1 LSALQEHQHQHD
13 PAVTGAGDATDTA
26 LHSLAAAAAAA
37 GDTAHEHFDRPSTQP
52 AAAAPTVEPA
62 ARKPKRMRSLNDDS
76 GGLAGT
82 AAGTAM
88 AGLQL
93 PQQSEGMLPVSA
105 PAAEDST
112 AAVSVAAAAAAA
124 AMAAAAEAMRRSS
137 SVGGSR
143 SLQQLGGWDA
153 APLSPP
159 AAAGGQGAAAA
170 AAPQQQQQAQRKRTR
185 YSEANLQYLTPQQQ
199 HFYQAQQFHL
209 RQQQQQQQQQHALG
223 MLADADPAELAALHM
238 QQQQQHDASEADALA
253 AAAAAAAVAGIGAAD
268 QAAAVPEELQQS
280 LHNRLQQLLLPELG
294 RQAILQSLD
303 PATQCMV
310 ECGSATG
317 IFSVDSERILCL
329 CSSCSEGK
337 RPPGPEFMA
346 SEFERHGGMAACK
359 KWRFSIKVRGGG
371 SCGCRVYYCCTSCV
385 CLLVFL

>member
-1 LSALQEHQHQHD
+1 LAGLQVHQHQHQHEQ
-13 PAVTGAGDATDTA
+13 AVTGAGDAANTA

-37 GDTAHEHFDRPSTQP
+37 GDTAHEDFDRPPHS
-52 AAAAPTVEPA
+52 AAAAPVGEPA
-62 ARKPKRMRSLNDDS
+62 ARKPKRMRSLNDDIS
-76 GGLAGT
+76 ALAETATGT
-82 AAGTAM
+82 ATAGSQM
-88 AGLQL
+88 
-93 PQQSEGMLPVSA
+93 PQQTEVVPG
-105 PAAEDST
+105 AEDPT

-124 AMAAAAEAMRRSS
+124 AMAAAAEAMRRSG

-153 APLSPP
+153 TPLAPPQ
-159 AAAGGQGAAAA
+159 AAAGQGAAPA
-170 AAPQQQQQAQRKRTR
+170 AAPQQQQQWKRTR
-185 YSEANLQYLTPQQQ
+185 YSDVNPQYLTPQQQ

-209 RQQQQQQQQQHALG
+209 RQQQQHQQQQQALG
-223 MLADADPAELAALHM
+223 MLSESEAAELAVLHV
-238 QQQQQHDASEADALA
+238 QQQQQQQDDASEADALA
-253 AAAAAAAVAGIGAAD
+253 AAAAAAAVAGIAAPD
-268 QAAAVPEELQQS
+268 QAGAGPEALQQS

-337 RPPGPEFMA
+337 GPPGPEFMP

-359 KWRFSIKVRGGG
+359 KWRFSIKV
-371 SCGCRVYYCCTSCV
+371 GCASGVSTYCCIVRV
-385 CLLVFL
+385 CLRSKGC